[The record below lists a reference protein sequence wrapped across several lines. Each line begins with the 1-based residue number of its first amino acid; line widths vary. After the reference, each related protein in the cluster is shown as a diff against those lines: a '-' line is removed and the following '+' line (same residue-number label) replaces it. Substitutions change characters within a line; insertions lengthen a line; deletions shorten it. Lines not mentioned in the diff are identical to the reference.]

1 MIVSQLRPAV
11 VLALFLLALPATSA
25 AEAQQTDTETV
36 RVALEVSER
45 TGGVLEEQLRAT
57 LTALDDVEV
66 VGRFDPAHYALTF
79 TALCVP
85 DSEVCETAE
94 SYSVSVVLSEPLT
107 GAALRS
113 GLSRTGTDV
122 LADWEPSPEADAYL
136 RRYRRMHATWA
147 ASWDRDAVGSSME
160 RLLRGIDA
168 RCFEKRRI
176 VEARRAAAE
185 RRGER
190 AEAEAAGALEPEG
203 DWLC

>member
-1 MIVSQLRPAV
+1 MVSKPRLTV
-11 VLALFLLALPATSA
+11 VVGLLLLALPAAPA
-25 AEAQQTDTETV
+25 AEAQDGTETV

-45 TGGVLEEQLRAT
+45 TGGVLEERLRET

-66 VGRFDPAHYALTF
+66 VGRSDPAHYVLNF

-107 GAALRS
+107 GAELRS

-122 LADWEPSPEADAYL
+122 LADWEPFPEADAYL

-190 AEAEAAGALEPEG
+190 AEAEAAGTLEPEG